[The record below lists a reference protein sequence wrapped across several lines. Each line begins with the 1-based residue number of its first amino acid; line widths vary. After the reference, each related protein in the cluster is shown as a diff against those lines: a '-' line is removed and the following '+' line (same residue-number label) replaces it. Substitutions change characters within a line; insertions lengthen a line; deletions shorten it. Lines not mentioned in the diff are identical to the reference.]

1 MGRYYSGDIEGKF
14 WFALQASNC
23 ADRFGRTGQ
32 VPNYIEYSFWIDD
45 LPEVQEEIQRIEDKL
60 GIFKEKIDKFFEVNN
75 GYNDHLL
82 AQNGISKELL
92 SVNNPFTFLPK
103 PLLEFSKYSNSE
115 NKKTFP
121 FFSLYFTLLIAL
133 IFFIFKS

>member
-92 SVNNPFTFLPK
+92 SEYADLLLGYQIRDELNKNGSCNFTAEL
-103 PLLEFSKYSNSE
+103 
-115 NKKTFP
+115 
-121 FFSLYFTLLIAL
+121 
-133 IFFIFKS
+133 